1 MQTFREIKSR
11 RPNRIL
17 YDTITIYSA
26 TFGYIRFVADQVF
39 PKTFAGQLYQPCR
52 MEIAESQQSSTP
64 VIASTVKFS
73 RMASDFKQ
81 QLKQWKAYGRIEP
94 IQFTRQRFDADDMNT
109 PLKSWTLFVSDI
121 SLDANDVTVSLTIK
135 NPLNANIGLLY
146 NVEEFPGLQNA

>member
-1 MQTFREIKSR
+1 MNFRQYKSQ
-11 RPNRIL
+11 RPKRTL

-39 PKTFAGQLYQPCR
+39 PKTFAGQVYQPCR

-94 IQFTRQRFDADDMNT
+94 IQFTRQRFDATDMNT
-109 PLKSWTLFVSDI
+109 PLKAWTLFVSDI
-121 SLDANDVTVSLTIK
+121 SMDANDVTVSLTIK

>member
-1 MQTFREIKSR
+1 MATFREIKSR

-17 YDTITIYSA
+17 YDTITIYSS
-26 TFGYIRFVADQVF
+26 TFGYFRFVADQIF
-39 PKTFAGQLYQPCR
+39 PKAFAGQIYQPCR

-73 RMASDFKQ
+73 RMASDFKK
-81 QLKQWKAYGRIEP
+81 QLKQWKAYGRIVP
-94 IQFTRQRFDADDMNT
+94 IQFTRQRFDAADMNT

-121 SLDANDVTVSLTIK
+121 SMDPIDVTVSLTIK
-135 NPLNANIGLLY
+135 NPLNSNVGILY

>member
-1 MQTFREIKSR
+1 MPTFREIKSR

-39 PKTFAGQLYQPCR
+39 PKTFAGQIYQPCR

-109 PLKSWTLFVSDI
+109 PLKAWTLFVSDT

-135 NPLNANIGLLY
+135 NPLNANISLLY